1 MNYVVQQGMQLFMGD
16 PSQLTDDNAIAMG
29 QDPQN
34 PNMVF
39 TRNNIRAIREQLR
52 RVETYLQE
60 EGHDPEILGTFGIAA
75 SRTLNNLDELDRQ
88 LNER

>member
-1 MNYVVQQGMQLFMGD
+1 MGD